1 MMAKT
6 RKNQYGLKWRV
17 SSVICAILLFLGMAA
32 TLSASEI
39 DLSKAVR
46 IGSGSKTVIEFT
58 DPDCPFCRQAS
69 RYLDGRS
76 DVTRYVFFA
85 PLDSHPKAKEKVRFI
100 LSQKDKARA
109 YHDVMAGDKDN
120 AKTLRATEQGA
131 KLQREHSEIASRLGV
146 KSMPTF
152 MVFGRIIVGFD
163 EQEFREILGE

>member
-1 MMAKT
+1 MAT
-6 RKNQYGLKWRV
+6 
-17 SSVICAILLFLGMAA
+17 
-32 TLSASEI
+32 TLYASDL

-69 RYLDGRS
+69 RYLDGRP
-76 DVTRYVFFA
+76 DVTRYVFFV

-131 KLQREHSEIASRLGV
+131 KLQRAHSEIASRLGV

-163 EQEFREILGE
+163 EQEFREILGD